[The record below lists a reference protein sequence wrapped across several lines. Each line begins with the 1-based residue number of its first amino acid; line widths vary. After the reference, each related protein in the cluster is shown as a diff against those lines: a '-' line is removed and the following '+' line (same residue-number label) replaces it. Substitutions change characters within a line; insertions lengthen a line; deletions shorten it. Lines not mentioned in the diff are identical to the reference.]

1 MDENAKNPTPLALGK
16 WIALGVAAVI
26 LAEGIWGILVSLTR
40 SLFLPLLAR
49 VLGVDP
55 HSPLYLGSGEINIPD
70 LFGSIL
76 QLCVAGIVFLI
87 IKSWAA
93 KPQRSKTFRP
103 KKIAQPPT
111 MPSISIAPESRPI
124 AAAAQAAT
132 ASQSPALQAVT
143 TQVTSPTPRPEA
155 APVLSANRGEKPA
168 KPEKPEKLK
177 KPEKPREV
185 YYNIVG
191 EPINPTEDE

>member
-1 MDENAKNPTPLALGK
+1 MDESVKTQAPLALGK

-40 SLFLPLLAR
+40 SLLLPLLAR
-49 VLGVDP
+49 VLGGDS
-55 HSPLYLGSGEINIPD
+55 HSPLYLGSGEINIAD
-70 LFGSIL
+70 LFASIL

-87 IKSWAA
+87 IKSSVA
-93 KPQRSKTFRP
+93 KPQRAKTFRP
-103 KKIAQPPT
+103 KKIAQQPI
-111 MPSISIAPESRPI
+111 MPSISTAPETRPI

-132 ASQSPALQAVT
+132 ASPSPALQVT
-143 TQVTSPTPRPEA
+143 TQLTSPTPAPEA
-155 APVLSANRGEKPA
+155 APVLSANRAEQPA
-168 KPEKPEKLK
+168 KAEKHEKLK

-191 EPINPTEDE
+191 EPINPTENE